1 MELISRSVL
10 VIVLISIII
19 KSLHKTH
26 FGTDVQCSKHY
37 LVEVIMRGLISAAIM
52 SKETCYQAFADGFF
66 QKTGK
71 SKTIFGSLSSN
82 TRLNQDLTFY
92 LFPIPYKSRLTKKQ
106 SLQNRDLQNMLRH
119 TN

>member
-37 LVEVIMRGLISAAIM
+37 LVEVIMRGLISGLIM
-52 SKETCYQAFADGFF
+52 SKGTCNSP
-66 QKTGK
+66 K
-71 SKTIFGSLSSN
+71 SIKDFLDHVLYLSVQV
-82 TRLNQDLTFY
+82 L
-92 LFPIPYKSRLTKKQ
+92 
-106 SLQNRDLQNMLRH
+106 
-119 TN
+119 

>member
-52 SKETCYQAFADGFF
+52 SKETCYYPHFL
-66 QKTGK
+66 
-71 SKTIFGSLSSN
+71 IFWSMYYVFSV
-82 TRLNQDLTFY
+82 Q
-92 LFPIPYKSRLTKKQ
+92 LF
-106 SLQNRDLQNMLRH
+106 
-119 TN
+119 

>member
-37 LVEVIMRGLISAAIM
+37 LVEVIMRGLISGLIM
-52 SKETCYQAFADGFF
+52 SKGTCNSP
-66 QKTGK
+66 KTK
-71 SKTIFGSLSSN
+71 SLKDFLDHVLYLSVQV
-82 TRLNQDLTFY
+82 L
-92 LFPIPYKSRLTKKQ
+92 
-106 SLQNRDLQNMLRH
+106 
-119 TN
+119 

>member
-1 MELISRSVL
+1 MKGFFLNLYEN
-10 VIVLISIII
+10 
-19 KSLHKTH
+19 
-26 FGTDVQCSKHY
+26 
-37 LVEVIMRGLISAAIM
+37 
-52 SKETCYQAFADGFF
+52 QAFADGFF
-66 QKTGK
+66 QKTGE

-106 SLQNRDLQNMLRH
+106 SLQNRDLQNMLILKHRH